1 MKLRDNHKQAAME
14 TEEKGRKA
22 KGGKKRLYIQV
33 GDLRICP
40 EIISAYFPVDDSN
53 AVRIFLPNGHY
64 LEVGCTEQERE
75 RLLELFD
82 SLSKP
87 VRV

>member
-1 MKLRDNHKQAAME
+1 ME
-14 TEEKGRKA
+14 TKERR
-22 KGGKKRLYIQV
+22 KGGKGRLYIQV

-40 EIISAYFPVDDSN
+40 EIISAYFPVNDSN
-53 AVRIFLPNGHY
+53 AVRILLPNGHY

-75 RLLELFD
+75 KLLELFD